1 MNKSGITM
9 VSILIYVVIFF
20 IFTVFAVAMSTNMN
34 YKTLSDK
41 GEIFINEQFEKLQYN
56 LVKSAKSSDSVDNIV
71 GKIAFSNNDEY
82 KYDINKKQILK
93 NEGVLVSNVESF
105 NILDI
110 TNLKN
115 KPQDFDYNIDNAKQ
129 SILVEVKF
137 KKYGIEKISQ
147 IFIVAGDE
155 NNAQN

>member
-9 VSILIYVVIFF
+9 VSIVIYVVIFF

-56 LVKSAKSSDSVDNIV
+56 LVKSSKSSDSVDNIL
-71 GKIAFSNNDEY
+71 GKITFSNNDEY
-82 KYDINKKQILK
+82 KYDIDKKQILK

-105 NILDI
+105 NILDT

-137 KKYGIEKISQ
+137 KKYGVEKTSQ

-155 NNAQN
+155 NNVQN